1 MSSSGNS
8 VLSEMRSLATRN
20 KIRLDA
26 RFYASILVLILFVS
40 FSPSPQALADTGD
53 DPGITQGVEPG
64 AGSNGSEL
72 AEELLSLLNASR
84 SQVEAILEQLDFD
97 GVVIPYEVLDTLSL
111 AEEAASEALLLMEED
126 LYEET
131 AGRASEALQLYGDA
145 LQMVLGSTYE
155 VTMSTP
161 GDNSTEVQGLWDSLE
176 RGYAYLREVNDTAR
190 RLAEAGVNVS
200 QVDILLVAAEGR
212 LVYAEGLLS
221 HGDAEAAEEE
231 LDSALQIL
239 DGAMAFMQSLNEEL
253 TAEKAAGFLANSERR
268 LERLEE
274 EILGLI
280 DPLSLEPDDFDAL
293 LRALEDAHLKNR
305 DLKDLLEGGDLSSV
319 LDGFGSLQQSSD
331 GIFDILEDGDKDVAK
346 YLKKA
351 YKVELR
357 ISRHEDLGDPE
368 GLNVTAGEP
377 EPEADEDPKGAGST
391 GKPDKTDKGGK
402 NSSGNSGNNNGGSP
416 PSGNNSGGKGKGNG
430 KSNGGGWKKGH
441 SNGSQMN
448 E

>member
-1 MSSSGNS
+1 
-8 VLSEMRSLATRN
+8 MRSLATRK

-53 DPGITQGVEPG
+53 DPGITEGVEPG

-72 AEELLSLLNASR
+72 AEELLSLLNSSR

-111 AEEAASEALLLMEED
+111 AEEAASEALLLMEEG
-126 LYEET
+126 LYEE
-131 AGRASEALQLYGDA
+131 AAERASEALQLYGDA
-145 LQMVLGSTYE
+145 LQMVLDSNYGATE
-155 VTMSTP
+155 STP
-161 GDNSTEVQGLWDSLE
+161 EDNSTVVQGLWDSLE

-200 QVDILLVAAEGR
+200 QVDILLVVAEGR
-212 LVYAEGLLS
+212 LVTAEELLS

-239 DGAMAFMQSLNEEL
+239 DGAMAFMQSLNEDL

-305 DLKDLLEGGDLSSV
+305 DLKDLLEGGDLGSV

-351 YKVELR
+351 FKVEVR

-368 GLNVTAGEP
+368 GLEATLSEP
-377 EPEADEDPKGAGST
+377 DPGADEDPKGAGST
-391 GKPDKTDKGGK
+391 GKPDKADKTKKGGK
-402 NSSGNSGNNNGGSP
+402 NSTGSAGSNNGGSP
-416 PSGNNSGGKGKGNG
+416 QSSDGSGGKRKGNG
-430 KSNGGGWKKGH
+430 KSNGGGRKKGH
-441 SNGSQMN
+441 SNGSQEN

>member
-1 MSSSGNS
+1 
-8 VLSEMRSLATRN
+8 MRSLATRK

-64 AGSNGSEL
+64 TGSNGSAL

-84 SQVEAILEQLDFD
+84 SEVEAILEQLDLD

-111 AEEAASEALLLMEED
+111 AEEAASEALLLMEEG
-126 LYEET
+126 LYED
-131 AGRASEALQLYGDA
+131 AADRASEALQLYGDA
-145 LQMVLGSTYE
+145 LQMVLDSNYGATE
-155 VTMSTP
+155 STP

-200 QVDILLVAAEGR
+200 QVDILLVAAEGC
-212 LVYAEGLLS
+212 LVNAEALLS
-221 HGDAEAAEEE
+221 QGDAEVAEEE
-231 LDSALQIL
+231 LDSAFRIL
-239 DGAMAFMQSLNEEL
+239 AGAMAFMQSLNEDL
-253 TAEKAAGFLANSERR
+253 TAEKASGFLANSERR

-351 YKVELR
+351 FKVEVR

-391 GKPDKTDKGGK
+391 GKPDKADKTKKGGK
-402 NSSGNSGNNNGGSP
+402 NSTGSAGSNNGGSP
-416 PSGNNSGGKGKGNG
+416 PSSDGSDGKRKGNG
-430 KSNGGGWKKGH
+430 KSDGGGRKKGH
-441 SNGSQMN
+441 SNGSQEN